1 MWTNAFSISVST
13 SQCTIA
19 LCHCEWFHYVSFST
33 RCFQSLHVS
42 TSCIFFSIFWCYFL
56 ENTRSL
62 SGMLSLTGRELCDF
76 LYVIGAARSFRQHP
90 MVAETLAKSL
100 CRDVAHYDRE
110 LQLWPQ
116 TLPLVCEYL
125 AWHLD
130 GRLMTQFLASVLAP
144 FWREHP
150 FAVQGPLVLLLVFF
164 NTSFRN
170 RIEWGEW

>member
-1 MWTNAFSISVST
+1 M
-13 SQCTIA
+13 
-19 LCHCEWFHYVSFST
+19 L
-33 RCFQSLHVS
+33 LK
-42 TSCIFFSIFWCYFL
+42 
-56 ENTRSL
+56 NTRSL

-90 MVAETLAKSL
+90 IVAETLAKSL
-100 CRDVAHYDRE
+100 CRDAAHYDRE

-130 GRLMTQFLASVLAP
+130 GRLMTQFLTSVLAP

-150 FAVQGPLVLLLVFF
+150 FAVQGLLVSLLVFF
-164 NTSFRN
+164 NTSFSN
-170 RIEWGEW
+170 RIGVIGFCSLNLTI

>member
-1 MWTNAFSISVST
+1 MHDCTLSLWVVSLCFVLHKVLSVSA
-13 SQCTIA
+13 C
-19 LCHCEWFHYVSFST
+19 LYK
-33 RCFQSLHVS
+33 LY
-42 TSCIFFSIFWCYFL
+42 FFSIFWCYFL